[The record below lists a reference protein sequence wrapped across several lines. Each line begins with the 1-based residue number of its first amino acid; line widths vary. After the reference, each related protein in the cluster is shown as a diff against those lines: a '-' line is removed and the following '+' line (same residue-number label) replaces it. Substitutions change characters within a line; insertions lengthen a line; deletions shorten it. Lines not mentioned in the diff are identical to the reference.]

1 MKKILFL
8 IAAALLQAPAA
19 RAGEIIAG
27 SVPGTINYQGRLERD
42 NAPITGPVHLY
53 FRLFTSA
60 TANNT
65 AGAPCGSPTQPCVW
79 ESPEITVQAA
89 QGIFSAELAPA
100 IGIFTAGQKLYLEV
114 QVESDILTPREP
126 LNSISYALVAKKLE
140 DGAAVVVT
148 SITAGYQVLLA
159 TNTDASVG
167 IGGTIRPSTK
177 LTVDGD
183 IELINGGVIRYP
195 DGSSQPS
202 ALIGGVVG
210 GITSSADATI
220 VANTD
225 SIGTDNILFG
235 IPNVVGAGEKMRISN
250 AGDVG
255 IGTQGP
261 PLGKLD
267 VNGSLYVGNEGIYDR
282 VDSEVNVKEDLVVE
296 GGRITGSNLES
307 IYLGDTDNVIAFN
320 SGGGERARIHSND
333 YLGVGI
339 AAPTSMIHSGADIA
353 AESGVRGGRV
363 SVGDYSTWTNLLNEV
378 RAENGYHLLLQQT
391 SPYNVGI
398 GTNTPRE
405 KLHVRGSVRSDYGIM
420 AATAVFSGDVRVN
433 GEFRADGANREVF
446 LTSTTIYGDSKIY
459 GNLLITGGIGSVA
472 GMPAYIASTQTFS
485 GANTFLAQVAV
496 SSDLASANRLGAGV
510 VDFDFSGSK
519 YLQVGDNKP
528 EFANTNSLTYLV
540 AGSSAEAKIN
550 FYRGAVET
558 ARLETVSANTLPNLG
573 LVLGG
578 QVRTLTDSV
587 YHRIQNSVLWVSTGY
602 SGTPTIFASSSSA
615 IVGIGTV
622 VTDPN
627 WRLTVA
633 GNMRISGSGNGIFF
647 PDGTSLTS
655 GNLGALSVGNVSNNS
670 DAVVQSDADQVSG
683 GDVILRAGAVDGLVL
698 KSGGNIG
705 VGTVN
710 PVSKLNVRGG
720 DLVLGAPV
728 NPYSGDSVED
738 LIVGGNIVF
747 DGQMVQR
754 SAYPV
759 QLSALVVAGNV
770 YLSTGASNMTGIGT
784 QNPLQRLQVAG
795 DINIESGSGL
805 RINNTAPSGQYLRGD
820 GTRFASSLIVAAE
833 LPGTIVRTTETIST
847 TLPLAGGGNLSANRT
862 FSLGGL
868 SSLGTANY
876 VVGVNAA
883 AGAWEYKDIVGVAN
897 ETDVTHGVNSITV
910 GLANP
915 VIVTK
920 GGTGLAA
927 LAQGDLVYGSAA
939 NTMAALAKDTSATRY
954 LSNTGA
960 SNAPAW
966 DQVELT
972 NGVSGILPTASGG
985 TGANLGAGAIGAVP
999 YFSGAGVMGA
1009 LAAGTL
1015 NYVLQGN
1022 GAAAPSWVQSTDA
1035 ATASTLVRRDASG
1048 SFSANVITANSFS
1061 GTIAG
1066 GSSYIQ
1072 DTVGTNDSIRV
1083 KGGGLL
1089 DAGYLEIATANNGN
1103 EPIYVRQ
1110 YSDNYITAA
1119 RTATLLDA
1127 NGWTTFPGYVFAPY
1141 FNMTANAV
1149 GSNPEYLVGEWGG
1162 DNYLRYVTP
1171 ANVTVGNATT
1181 AATAS
1186 AVSNTDAAGQSA
1198 ITAINSAT
1206 VGSINWARVNKTGSN
1221 LADLATRGHGSL
1233 TGIGT
1238 NTHAQI
1244 DTHISATGTSAHGA
1258 TDANTASQIVA
1269 RDASGN
1275 FSAGIITATTFSG
1288 NATTAT
1294 NATNHIAAAT
1304 GAEHGAT
1311 TANTANMIVRRGAT
1325 GNFSAGT
1332 ITANLTGDVTGNVS
1346 GTALNVTGTVAVGNG
1361 GTGAATAGGART
1373 NLGLGSGITGTITV
1387 RDSAGTGTCTITVS
1401 NGIITATTCTFI

>member
-1 MKKILFL
+1 MKKFLFL
-8 IAAALLQAPAA
+8 TAAALFLAPSS
-19 RAGEIIAG
+19 RAGEILEG

-42 NAPITGPVHLY
+42 NAPITGPVHLH
-53 FRLFTSA
+53 FRLFNSA

-79 ESPEITVQAA
+79 ESAELTVQAA
-89 QGIFSAELAPA
+89 QGIFSAELTPG
-100 IGIFTAGQKLYLEV
+100 IGIFTTGQKLYLEV
-114 QVESDILTPREP
+114 QVESDTLSPREA
-126 LNSISYALVAKKLE
+126 LNSITYALVAKKLE
-140 DGAAVVVT
+140 DGASVIVT
-148 SITAGYQVLLA
+148 TLTAGYQVLLA

-167 IGGTIRPSTK
+167 IGGTIRPATK

-225 SIGTDNILFG
+225 SIGSDNILFG
-235 IPNVVGAGEKMRISN
+235 LPNVVGAGEKARITNS
-250 AGDVG
+250 GDFG
-255 IGTQGP
+255 IGTPVPQ
-261 PLGKLD
+261 GKLD

-282 VDSEVNVKEDLVVE
+282 VDSEINIKEDLVVE

-307 IYLGDTDNVIAFN
+307 IYLGDTDNIIAFN
-320 SGGGERARIHSND
+320 SNGGERARIHSND

-339 AAPTSMIHSGADIA
+339 AAPASMIHSGADIA

-363 SVGDYSTWTNLLNEV
+363 SIGDYSTWTNLLNEV

-528 EFANTNSLTYLV
+528 EFANVNSLTYLV
-540 AGSSAEAKIN
+540 AGSSAEAKVS

-602 SGTPTIFASSSSA
+602 AGTPTIFASSSSA
-615 IVGIGTV
+615 IVGIGTI

-670 DAVVQSDADQVSG
+670 DAVIQSDADQVSG

-720 DLVLGAPV
+720 DLVLGTPV

-738 LIVGGNIVF
+738 LVVGGNIAF
-747 DGQMVQR
+747 DGELLQR
-754 SAYPV
+754 SV
-759 QLSALVVAGNV
+759 STVKLSNLIVYGSVV
-770 YLSTGASNMTGIGT
+770 LSTGTGTMTGIGT
-784 QNPLQRLQVAG
+784 ETPLQRLQVAG
-795 DINIESGSGL
+795 DINIESGFGL

-876 VVGVNAA
+876 LVGVNAA
-883 AGAWEYKDIVGVAN
+883 AGGWEYKDIVGVAN
-897 ETDVTHGVNSITV
+897 ETDVTHGANSVTI

-939 NTMAALAKDTSATRY
+939 NTMAALAKDTNATRY

-972 NGVSGILPTASGG
+972 NGVSGILPAANGG

-999 YFSGAGVMGA
+999 YFSGAGVMSA

-1022 GAAAPSWVQSTDA
+1022 GAAAPSWVQATDA
-1035 ATASTLVRRDASG
+1035 ATGSTIVRRDASG
-1048 SFSANVITANSFS
+1048 SFSGNVITASAFN
-1061 GTIAG
+1061 GPVTGNAT
-1066 GSSYIQ
+1066 YIQ
-1072 DTVGTNDSIRV
+1072 ATVGTNDSIRV
-1083 KGGGLL
+1083 MGSGGFN
-1089 DAGYLEIATANNGN
+1089 AGYLELATANNGN
-1103 EPIYVRQ
+1103 EPIYARQ
-1110 YSDNYITAA
+1110 YSDDYVTVA

-1171 ANVTVGNATT
+1171 ANVTVGNATNAAT

-1198 ITAINSAT
+1198 IAAVNSAT
-1206 VGSINWARVNKTGSN
+1206 AGTISWTRVSKTGSN
-1221 LADLATRGHGSL
+1221 LSDLATRAHGSL
-1233 TGIGT
+1233 TAIGG

-1244 DTHISATGTSAHGA
+1244 DTHLGLTSTAHGA
-1258 TDANTASQIVA
+1258 TTGTNGTIVA

-1275 FSAGIITATTFSG
+1275 FT
-1288 NATTAT
+1288 
-1294 NATNHIAAAT
+1294 
-1304 GAEHGAT
+1304 
-1311 TANTANMIVRRGAT
+1311 
-1325 GNFSAGT
+1325 AGT
-1332 ITANLTGDVTGNVS
+1332 ITANLSGNVTGNVTGTVSGNAGTVTNGFYTNSSLVGDVTGNP
-1346 GTALNVTGTVAVGNG
+1346 GATVVGNDSHTHG
-1361 GTGAATAGGART
+1361 
-1373 NLGLGSGITGTITV
+1373 NGTITGGQ
-1387 RDSAGTGTCTITVS
+1387 SGTYTIVVDTFPYTCSDFTFS
-1401 NGIITATTCTFI
+1401 NGILTGVGAGVCP